1 MSRYKPIRMSNS
13 KKLFAISALLSSS
26 QVYAIPPNCDAG
38 DMGGQ
43 VFMDLPVNGVSVAN
57 TYGAKEANESGLEGI
72 SVTVVDANGASQSV
86 TTDANGDWTV
96 EAPVFPVRVQFSW
109 SESWLKN
116 SSGGSDSNTSLQFV
130 AASAIVYSGQ

>member
-1 MSRYKPIRMSNS
+1 MSSYKPIRVSNS

-38 DMGGQ
+38 DIGGQ
-43 VFMDLPVNGVSVAN
+43 VFMDLPVNGATVAN

-72 SVTVVDANGASQSV
+72 SVTVVDANGASQSA

-109 SESWLKN
+109 SESWLQN
-116 SSGGSDSNTSLQFV
+116 SSDGSDSNTSLLISV
-130 AASAIVYSGQ
+130 ISASI